1 LTVGMQYLLFVPL
14 SMLFAMTLFWTFL
27 IFRVAYRLV
36 IPWICCG
43 VQLIFCYRAVFAST
57 LDDERSDDEDE
68 ASKEHEE

>member
-1 LTVGMQYLLFVPL
+1 MLFV
-14 SMLFAMTLFWTFL
+14 MTLFWTFL

-36 IPWICCG
+36 IFCICCG
-43 VQLIFCYRAVFAST
+43 VELICCYRAVFAST